1 MLMIV
6 HYLKKMTGK
15 TNILVLGEGLTLIP
29 MEALVQQR
37 KSLSLVLVR
46 QKQNFTSVYITFMI
60 IVICLL
66 TKKKSVFKADN
77 NNVIF
82 PTQFCLGSISN
93 KLYKSES
100 DEESFKETVYVFSK
114 DCNAINKSD
123 ILNINKY
130 LIVKN
135 KIKQCLSI

>member
-1 MLMIV
+1 
-6 HYLKKMTGK
+6 
-15 TNILVLGEGLTLIP
+15 
-29 MEALVQQR
+29 
-37 KSLSLVLVR
+37 
-46 QKQNFTSVYITFMI
+46 MI